1 MRYQDRQDAGRRL
14 AEALLGYARHD
25 VVVLALPRGGVIL
38 GAEVAARLGVPLD
51 LVIPRKVG
59 HPNYPEYGIAA
70 VAEAGE
76 VVANEDEVARVDR
89 GWFERA
95 VAHEREEAARRR
107 RHYLG
112 EREPLDLGG
121 KTAIVVDD
129 GIATGLTMEAAVRD
143 VRGRG
148 ASEVVV
154 AVPVAPSD
162 AVARLKRQVDAVVA
176 LQAPV
181 DYAGAVGAYY
191 IEFRQV
197 SDDEVTAALQGA
209 PIRPA

>member
-14 AEALLGYARHD
+14 AEALLGYARPD

-38 GAEVAARLGVPLD
+38 GAEVASRLGVPLD

-59 HPNYPEYGIAA
+59 HPSYPEYGIAA

-76 VVANEDEVARVDR
+76 VVANEEEVARVDPA
-89 GWFERA
+89 WFERA
-95 VAHEREEAARRR
+95 VAHERVEAARRR

-112 EREPLDLGG
+112 GRDPLDLGG
-121 KTAIVVDD
+121 KTAILVDD

-143 VRGRG
+143 AHARG
-148 ASEVVV
+148 AARVVV
-154 AVPVAPSD
+154 AVPVAPAD
-162 AVARLKRQVDAVVA
+162 AVVRLRRQADEVVA

-191 IEFRQV
+191 REFRQV
-197 SDDEVTAALQGA
+197 TDDEVIAALQGA
-209 PIRPA
+209 RVGPV

>member
-1 MRYQDRQDAGRRL
+1 MRYQDRQDAGRLL
-14 AEALLGYARHD
+14 AEALLGYARPD

-38 GAEVAARLGVPLD
+38 GAEVARVLGARLD

-59 HPNYPEYGIAA
+59 HPSYPEYGIAA
-70 VAEAGE
+70 VAEGGE
-76 VVANEDEVARVDR
+76 VVANEEEVARVDPA
-89 GWFERA
+89 WFERA

-112 EREPLDLGG
+112 GREPLDLGG
-121 KTAIVVDD
+121 KTAILVDD

-154 AVPVAPSD
+154 AVPVAPAD
-162 AVARLKRQVDAVVA
+162 AVVRLRRQADEVVA

-191 IEFRQV
+191 REFRQV
-197 SDDEVTAALQGA
+197 TDDEVVEALQGT
-209 PIRPA
+209 PVRPA

>member
-1 MRYQDRQDAGRRL
+1 MRYQDRRDAGRRL

-38 GAEVAARLGVPLD
+38 GAEVAVRLGVPLD

-59 HPNYPEYGIAA
+59 HPHYPEYGIAA

-76 VVANEDEVARVDR
+76 VVANEDEVARVDP

-95 VAHEREEAARRR
+95 VAHEREEAVRRR
-107 RHYLG
+107 RLYLG
-112 EREPLDLGG
+112 GREPLDLAG

-148 ASEVVV
+148 AGEVVV
-154 AVPVAPSD
+154 AVPVAPAD

-191 IEFRQV
+191 LEFRQV
-197 SDDEVTAALQGA
+197 SDAEVTAALEGA